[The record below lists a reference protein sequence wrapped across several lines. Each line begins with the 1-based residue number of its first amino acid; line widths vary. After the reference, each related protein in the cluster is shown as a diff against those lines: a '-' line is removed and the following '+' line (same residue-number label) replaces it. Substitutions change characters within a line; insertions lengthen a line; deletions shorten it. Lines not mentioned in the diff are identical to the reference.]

1 MKIGITAD
9 AHLRSRSETPE
20 RYAAL
25 ENVFLKCREEGVEQV
40 FILGDLFDR
49 DFNNY
54 HDFDVLCS
62 GYKELQLTLLP
73 GNHDRGLKRKSF
85 TAGNVRVIEEPF
97 LEQITDRMNFMFFPY
112 EVDTSL
118 DEALATFAEKNR
130 VEGRFVLFGH
140 GDWIS
145 GSRQPNPYEGGVY
158 MPLSR
163 RALEK
168 YQPVRVFLGHIH
180 QPDFKADRGM
190 VVAYPGSPCGLDIN
204 ETGRRRF
211 LLYDID
217 DDRLESRPVETPVL
231 YFKETLLAVPVE
243 DELSRLRGLI
253 KNMIEG
259 WGLAEGE
266 LQKVRL
272 RLEVKGFTRD
282 KDTLSRSIRQEI
294 AGYGIAFYDEG
305 GPDFS
310 ELKIITDE
318 SEVRFLLLDNFRKEL
333 EKLDLS
339 RFQASEDEVLEEAM
353 QLILGVK
360 K

>member
-1 MKIGITAD
+1 MKLAITAD
-9 AHLRSRSETPE
+9 AHLRSRQETPE

-25 ENVFLKCREEGVEQV
+25 ENIFQQCREEGVNQV

-62 GYKELQLTLLP
+62 GYEKLKITVLP

-85 TAGNVRVIEEPF
+85 TAGNVRVIEETF
-97 LEQITDRMNFMFFPY
+97 LERITYRLSFLFFPY
-112 EVDTSL
+112 EADTSL
-118 DEALATFAEKNR
+118 DEALATFSGKNP
-130 VEGRFVLFGH
+130 VKGRFVLFGH

-145 GSRQPNPYEGGVY
+145 GSRQPNIYEGGVY

-180 QPDFKADRGM
+180 QPDFRADRGM
-190 VVAYPGSPCGLDIN
+190 VVVYPGSPCGLDIN
-204 ETGRRRF
+204 ESGRRRF
-211 LLYDID
+211 LLYEPE
-217 DDRLESRPVETPVL
+217 DDRLERRYVETPVL
-231 YFKETLLAVPVE
+231 YFKESLLAMPVE
-243 DELSRLRGLI
+243 DELSRFRGLI
-253 KNMIEG
+253 KEMVED
-259 WGLAEGE
+259 WGLAEDE
-266 LQKVRL
+266 IQKVRL

-282 KDTLSRSIRQEI
+282 KETLSRFIGQEI

-310 ELKIITDE
+310 ELKIIIDE

-333 EKLDLS
+333 QKLDLS
-339 RFQASEDEVLEEAM
+339 RFHASEDEVLEEAM
-353 QLILGVK
+353 QLIWGVK
-360 K
+360 R